1 MGMEKA
7 LTALACGLAGGNMIY
22 ESSGMMASLLGASFE
37 AFVMDDEML
46 SLVYRMIRGIEVN
59 NQSLE
64 FDSIQSVVSDTGHFL
79 GQPETM
85 LSMERDYFYPSI
97 ADREEPTVWQEQ
109 GALDHLSRAKTKAK
123 ELLNHHPNY
132 LSDEIEA
139 SIRRYYPIL
148 L

>member
-1 MGMEKA
+1 
-7 LTALACGLAGGNMIY
+7 
-22 ESSGMMASLLGASFE
+22 
-37 AFVMDDEML
+37 
-46 SLVYRMIRGIEVN
+46 
-59 NQSLE
+59 
-64 FDSIQSVVSDTGHFL
+64 
-79 GQPETM
+79 M

-139 SIRRYYPIL
+139 SMWRNDSRRCGL
-148 L
+148 EMCNSTL

>member
-1 MGMEKA
+1 MEKA

-46 SLVYRMIRGIEVN
+46 SLVYRMIRGIEVDK
-59 NQSLE
+59 QTLE
-64 FDSIQSVVSDTGHFL
+64 FESIQSVVSDTGHFL

-97 ADREEPTVWQEQ
+97 ADREEPIVWQEQ
-109 GALDHLSRAKTKAK
+109 GSLDHLNRAKTKAK
-123 ELLNHHPNY
+123 ELLKHYPDY
-132 LSDEIEA
+132 LTNDIDN
-139 SIRRYYPIL
+139 SIRNKYPIL